1 VRVFGAV
8 AALLAPLVPLSL
20 ISGISNAQAIT
31 PPKRDSATVCPPTT
45 PACVPP
51 APRREFRGVWV
62 ATARNVDWPSK
73 PGLPTAQQQDELL
86 AILDRAAQTGFNA
99 VIFQV
104 RPEGDA
110 FYASELEPWSE
121 YLTGRQGRAP
131 LPFWDPLAFAVKE
144 AHARGMELHAWF
156 NPYRAKEPNMKGPL
170 APSSFTKRNPALV
183 KTYGKHLWMDPG
195 EPAVRAHTLAVI
207 LDVVKR
213 YDIDAVHLDDYFYPY
228 PERNRSG
235 STEFPDVAS
244 WRKYQRTGGALS
256 RNDWRRENVN
266 TLVEKLYRE
275 IGKTKPW
282 VKFGVA
288 PFGLWKPGSPP
299 NSCCFDAFEKLFADS
314 RTWLVNGW
322 VDYFVPQLY
331 WAMDRENLRYPDL
344 LSWWAAQNGKQ
355 RHLWPGNYT
364 SKIGE
369 PSYGAWKRGEVLTQ
383 IAATRAEPAASGNVH
398 FSIEVFMKDRD
409 SIATA
414 LERTLYAEPALVP
427 ASPWLEVAPPPA
439 PLLRVAP
446 DSTGVET
453 VTLRL
458 PAGEP
463 RETVRWWLVQQQIG
477 GRWETTLL
485 DGSLNQ
491 FDVQQL
497 LRHPFVKAELLAVSA
512 IDRVGNAG
520 KPVVLRLP

>member
-1 VRVFGAV
+1 MRRSAAIAFLV
-8 AALLAPLVPLSL
+8 ALS
-20 ISGISNAQAIT
+20 STPVGAQAT
-31 PPKRDSATVCPPTT
+31 KLRARDSATVCPATT

-51 APRREFRGVWV
+51 AARREFRGVWV

-73 PGLPTAQQQDELL
+73 PRLSTTQQQDEFL

-110 FYASELEPWSE
+110 FYQSDLEPWSE

-170 APSSFTKRNPALV
+170 ASWSFAKRNPALV

-195 EPAVRAHTLAVI
+195 EATVRAHTLAVV
-207 LDVVKR
+207 LDVVRR
-213 YDIDAVHLDDYFYPY
+213 YDIDGVHLDDYFYPY
-228 PERNRSG
+228 PEKNRNG
-235 STEFPDVAS
+235 STEFPDNAS
-244 WRKYQRTGGALS
+244 WRTYQKSGGTLA
-256 RNDWRRENVN
+256 RNVWRRENVN
-266 TLVEKLYRE
+266 TLVRQLHEE
-275 IGKTKPW
+275 VGKAKPW
-282 VKFGVA
+282 VKFGIA
-288 PFGLWKPGSPP
+288 PFGLWKPGSPE
-299 NSCCFDAFEKLFADS
+299 NACCFDAFEKLFADS

-344 LSWWAAQNGKQ
+344 LTWWAAQNEQ
-355 RHLWPGNYT
+355 NRHLWPGNYT
-364 SKIGE
+364 SKVGE
-369 PSYGAWKRGEVLTQ
+369 PGNSAWKRGEVLSQ

-398 FSIEVFMKDRD
+398 FSIEVFLNDRD

-414 LERTLYAEPALVP
+414 LERTTYAERSLVP
-427 ASPWLEVAPPPA
+427 ASPWLGRTVPPTPT
-439 PLLRVAP
+439 LRVAA
-446 DSTGVET
+446 DSSGVDV
-453 VTLRL
+453 VTIRL

-463 RETVRWWLVQQQIG
+463 RENIRWWLVQQQIG
-477 GRWETTLL
+477 GRWESTVL
-485 DGSLNQ
+485 DGALNE
-491 FDVQQL
+491 FDVQLL
-497 LRHPFVKAELLAVSA
+497 LRNAFVRAELLSVVA

-520 KPVVLRLP
+520 KPAVLRLP